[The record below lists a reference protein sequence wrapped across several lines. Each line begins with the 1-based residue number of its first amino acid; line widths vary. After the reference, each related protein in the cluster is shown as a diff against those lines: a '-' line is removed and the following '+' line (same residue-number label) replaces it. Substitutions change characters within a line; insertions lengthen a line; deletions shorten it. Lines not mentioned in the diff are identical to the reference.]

1 MPNLPERKES
11 PIMGISGLGGGAN
24 SNLVGGGGGLE
35 PGSAMF
41 TWTGKTTD
49 DTYSWTCPTGVT
61 EVRAVVIG
69 GGGGG
74 GQWCGGGGG
83 GAAMKLLTVTPN
95 QTYSVQ
101 VGKGGKQNIL
111 NTGNANQGGTSTF
124 MTLSATGGTGGHG
137 SSNPSSGQTVSG
149 GTGSGGTVN
158 GTGGKGYPSIDNPGS
173 SWGYVTGP
181 DSHGTNGGGGGGG
194 GGADNGAAMNG
205 GVGSYYAGGG
215 GGGGSD
221 NQHGG
226 DGGDGGAKKI
236 DMYWYASQS
245 FGGGGGGTDGTHLG
259 SGIVG
264 GPGGTYGGLAGYAKS
279 WALGGNGGG
288 GSAGGGSPGG
298 ATAGGQQNGG
308 AGGGGAFGGGGGGG
322 GHWDSSGNSG
332 GGGGGL
338 VYLIW
343 GSDVTDSYDS
353 PHTLTMDATS
363 DNQWSNDGTTWSN
376 LLTTNSGGF
385 DIAASKAFDTNVTGT
400 TQDNECARTVNNA
413 EMCTLDLSGSNTQT
427 VYQSIYVQCNSGYPH
442 WMEVTVDGS
451 VYTASP
457 DRGFYT
463 FMKPGTL
470 TKIRY
475 QNTNSNGRSYLE
487 QIRIDGIYMQDN
499 FNGKPT
505 I

>member
-11 PIMGISGLGGGAN
+11 PIMGISGLGGGAG
-24 SNLVGGGGGLE
+24 SNLLGSAGVE

-41 TWTGKTTD
+41 TWSGNTSD
-49 DTYSWTCPTGVT
+49 DTYSWTCPLGVT

-83 GAAMKLLTVTPN
+83 GAAMKLLNVTPL
-95 QTYSVQ
+95 QSYSVQ
-101 VGKGGKQNIL
+101 VGKGGKQNQL
-111 NTGNANQGGTSTF
+111 NTTGTSSGGTSTF
-124 MTLSATGGTGGHG
+124 MTLSATGGQGGHNNSWPSQASTVNGG
-137 SSNPSSGQTVSG
+137 S
-149 GTGSGGTVN
+149 GSGGTVN
-158 GTGGKGYPSIDNPGS
+158 GTGGRGYPSADNPSS
-173 SWGYVTGP
+173 SWGYLTGP
-181 DSHGTNGGGGGGG
+181 DAAGTNGAAGGGG
-194 GGADNGAAMNG
+194 GGADNGPAMNG
-205 GVGSYYAGGG
+205 GAGSHYAGGG

-221 NQHGG
+221 NGHGG
-226 DGGDGGAKKI
+226 DGGDGGDKKI
-236 DMYWYASQS
+236 DMFWYHTQG

-264 GPGGTYGGLAGYAKS
+264 GPGGTSDGKAGYAKN

-288 GSAGGGSPGG
+288 GSAGGGCPGG
-298 ATAGGQQNGG
+298 STAGGSQNGG
-308 AGGGGAFGGGGGGG
+308 GGGAGAFGGGGGGG
-322 GHWDSSGNSG
+322 GHWDSSGNAG

-343 GSDVTDSYDS
+343 GPEVTDSYDS

-376 LLTTNSGGF
+376 LLSSASGGF
-385 DIAASKAFDTNVTGT
+385 DIARSKAFDTNVTGT
-400 TQDNECARTVNNA
+400 AQDGECARTQNNA
-413 EMCTLDLSGSNTQT
+413 PMCTIDLSGSNAQT
-427 VYQSIYVQCNSGYPH
+427 VHQSIYVQCNSGYPH
-442 WMEVTVDGS
+442 WMEVTVDG
-451 VYTASP
+451 TAHSAST

-463 FMKPGTL
+463 FRTPGSL

-475 QNTNSNGRSYLE
+475 QNTNVNGRSYLE

-499 FNGKPT
+499 FTGKPT